1 MMDLA
6 KSMFRFSW
14 ALSLFGARQAVD
26 LVTGQI
32 TGKSSKA
39 AADFEAVRYAA
50 QGQMDGPFRS
60 LFEAGDRVQR
70 GMVDLAAGVL
80 GGAAGTRKESL
91 KE

>member
-14 ALSLFGARQAVD
+14 ALSLFSARQAVD
-26 LVTGQI
+26 LMTGQSRR
-32 TGKSSKA
+32 TA
-39 AADFEAVRYAA
+39 DDFEAVRYAA
-50 QGQMDGPFRS
+50 QGQMEGPFRS

-80 GGAAGTRKESL
+80 GQTRKESP

>member
-26 LVTGQI
+26 LMTGRSRG
-32 TGKSSKA
+32 T

-70 GMVDLAAGVL
+70 GMVDLAADVL
-80 GGAAGTRKESL
+80 GGTTRTRKESR
-91 KE
+91 EE